1 MNLDLTGKTAL
12 VTAASGGIGAGVA
25 EALAEAGVRVAISG
39 RTRASLELVAET
51 FAACAGGRPAI
62 VVGDVGAKD
71 GPVQIAAEAAA
82 ALGGRID
89 ILVNNAGAARPITGE
104 VDDAY
109 WEESFTLNFMAAR
122 RLTDLVVPAMTAARW
137 GRIISISGAVVA
149 PRLNAAAP
157 AKAALVSWSRTLSS
171 ELGGY
176 GITVNTI
183 APGRI
188 NTAQIQKLH
197 PTEQSRADYI
207 KQNIPAGYFGEPYD
221 IGHLVAFLASP
232 LARYIN
238 GAAIPVDGGAV
249 RRAV

>member
-1 MNLDLTGKTAL
+1 MNLDLAGKTAL
-12 VTAASGGIGAGVA
+12 VTAASGGIGRGIA
-25 EALAEAGVRVAISG
+25 EALADAGVRVAISG
-39 RTRASLELVAET
+39 RTPATLKAVADT
-51 FAACAGGRPAI
+51 LAARTGGRPAI
-62 VVGDVGAKD
+62 VVGDVGAAG
-71 GPVQIAAEAAA
+71 GPAQIAAEAAA
-82 ALGGRID
+82 SLGGRID
-89 ILVNNAGAARPITGE
+89 ILVNNAGAARPISGDA
-104 VDDAY
+104 DDAF
-109 WEESFTLNFMAAR
+109 WDESFTLNFMAAR
-122 RLTDLVVPAMTAARW
+122 RLTEHVIPAMKAQRW
-137 GRIISISGAVVA
+137 GRIVSISGVLVA
-149 PRLNAAAP
+149 PRPNAAAP
-157 AKAALVSWSRTLSS
+157 AKAALASWSRTLSS

-188 NTAQIQKLH
+188 NSAQIAKLH

-249 RRAV
+249 RRV

>member
-1 MNLDLTGKTAL
+1 MDLNLSGKTAL
-12 VTAASGGIGAGVA
+12 VTAASGGIGSGVA

-39 RTRASLELVAET
+39 RRLASLQMVANMLAT
-51 FAACAGGRPAI
+51 RAGGRPAI
-62 VVGDVGAKD
+62 VIGDVGAKS
-71 GPVQIAAEAAA
+71 GPAQIAAEATA

-89 ILVNNAGAARPITGE
+89 ILVNNAGGARPITGE

-122 RLTDLVVPAMTAARW
+122 RLTDLVIPAMKAARW
-137 GRIISISGAVVA
+137 GRIITISGAVVA
-149 PRLNAAAP
+149 PKLNAAAP

-171 ELGGY
+171 ELGGHD
-176 GITVNTI
+176 ITVNTI

-188 NTAQIQKLH
+188 NTAQIRKLH
-197 PTEQSRADYI
+197 PTEQSRDDYI

-221 IGHLVAFLASP
+221 IGHLAAFLASP

-249 RRAV
+249 RRV

>member
-1 MNLDLTGKTAL
+1 MDLELAGKTAL
-12 VTAASGGIGAGVA
+12 VTAASGGIGRGIAK
-25 EALAEAGVRVAISG
+25 ALADAGVRVAISSRN
-39 RTRASLELVAET
+39 RTSLEAVADALAER
-51 FAACAGGRPAI
+51 AGGRPAI
-62 VVGDVGAKD
+62 VVGDVGAAG
-71 GPVQIAAEAAA
+71 GPAAIATEAAA

-89 ILVNNAGAARPITGE
+89 ILVNNAGAARPISGDA
-104 VDDAY
+104 DDAF

-122 RLTDLVVPAMTAARW
+122 RLTERVIPAMKAAQW
-137 GRIISISGAVVA
+137 GRIISISGVLVA
-149 PRLNAAAP
+149 PRPNAAAP
-157 AKAALVSWSRTLSS
+157 AKAALVSWARTLSS

-188 NTAQIQKLH
+188 NSAQIAKLH

-207 KQNIPAGYFGEPYD
+207 KQNIPAGYFGEPSD

-249 RRAV
+249 RRV

>member
-1 MNLDLTGKTAL
+1 MDLHLAGKTAL
-12 VTAASGGIGAGVA
+12 VTAASGGIGRGVA
-25 EALAEAGVRVAISG
+25 EALAEAGVRVAING
-39 RTRASLELVAET
+39 RTLGSLEKVAE
-51 FAACAGGRPAI
+51 ALRSRAGGRPVIA
-62 VVGDVGAKD
+62 VGDVCAKD
-71 GPVQIAAEAAA
+71 GPRNIVAAATA

-89 ILVNNAGAARPITGE
+89 ILVNNAGGARPIDGLA
-104 VDDAY
+104 DDQF

-122 RLTDLVVPAMTAARW
+122 RISELVLPAMKDAGW
-137 GRIISISGAVVA
+137 GRVVSISGALIA
-149 PRLNAAAP
+149 PKLNAAAP
-157 AKAALVSWSRTLSS
+157 AKAALASWSRTLAS
-171 ELGGY
+171 EVGRY

-188 NTAQIQKLH
+188 NTAQIDKLH

-238 GAAIPVDGGAV
+238 GAAIPVDGGAI
-249 RRAV
+249 RRSL